1 MVILR
6 AFAALLAGFATMAIL
21 VALITALLG
30 WLVPE
35 WARTE
40 GRPKPGYVFA
50 NVGSSFL
57 AAAAGGYMT
66 AWAAAANPLYMV
78 LVLAIIVLAIAALSA
93 MQSRGKQPAWYL
105 LAMVAIAPLGVMAG
119 GLVRMRALGIL

>member
-6 AFAALLAGFATMAIL
+6 TFIALLAGFATMAVL
-21 VALITALLG
+21 VALITALLT

-35 WARTE
+35 WVRVEAKPR
-40 GRPKPGYVFA
+40 PGYVFA